1 MLTPRRIEIFKAV
14 VDEFIKTAEPVGSKT
29 LQKKYNLQYSS
40 ATIRNDLLALEEM
53 GYLEKTHTSSGRI
66 PSTAGYRFYC
76 ENLLNESSVVDQKM
90 ELAIR
95 DAFEAS
101 TMNIEEAVQMSCQI
115 MSEMTN
121 MTTGAIGPDSSVQTL
136 QHI

>member
-66 PSTAGYRFYC
+66 PSTAGYRF
-76 ENLLNESSVVDQKM
+76 
-90 ELAIR
+90 
-95 DAFEAS
+95 
-101 TMNIEEAVQMSCQI
+101 
-115 MSEMTN
+115 
-121 MTTGAIGPDSSVQTL
+121 
-136 QHI
+136 